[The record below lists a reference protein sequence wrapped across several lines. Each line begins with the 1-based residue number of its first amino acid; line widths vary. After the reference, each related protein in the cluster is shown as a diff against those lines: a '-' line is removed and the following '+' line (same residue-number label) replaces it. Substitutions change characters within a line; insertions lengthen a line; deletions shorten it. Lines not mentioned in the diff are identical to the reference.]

1 MTTVSVKSYLSP
13 KTVKKQSP
21 IGGLGTF
28 AISDIKKGEIVFVKG
43 GHIVTRHELY
53 YSRQISSYLPIS
65 DDLFIGAVNK
75 DEEDGIKLFVNHS
88 CEPNCG
94 LRGEITFVAM
104 KDICAGDE
112 LTFDYAMV
120 DNEFYEL
127 ECNCGA
133 PNCRKVITGFDWKI
147 VALQEKYTSHFAQYL
162 LDKIMAQR
170 VST

>member
-1 MTTVSVKSYLSP
+1 MTPVPVKSYLSP
-13 KTVKKQSP
+13 KTTVRQSK

-28 AISDIKKGEIVFVKG
+28 ATSDINKGEIVFVKG
-43 GHIVTRHELY
+43 GHIVTRDELF
-53 YSRQISSYLPIS
+53 YSKQISSYLPIS

-94 LRGEITFVAM
+94 LKGEITFVAM
-104 KDICAGDE
+104 KDIRKGDE

-127 ECNCGA
+127 ECKCES
-133 PNCRKVITGFDWKI
+133 PNCRKIITGFDWKI
-147 VALQEKYTSHFAQYL
+147 ESLQEKYSSYFAQYL
-162 LDKIMAQR
+162 LDKIMAQK
-170 VST
+170 TNI